1 MCSNPRAQVARYG
14 YDQSMVDAETRS
26 WLEMPDQSALEPSI
40 ANSSTTI
47 EGLQRRGAPLLT
59 EAESGCLGPT
69 RRAVVF
75 FCLRLSPVPNNCVR
89 DIHGAL
95 IGHLIRDDNSRWTK
109 AGPVGID
116 YYQMMR

>member
-1 MCSNPRAQVARYG
+1 MQVARYG
-14 YDQSMVDAETRS
+14 YDQSMVDAESRT
-26 WLEMPDQSALEPSI
+26 WLVAPMQNALEHTDYRS
-40 ANSSTTI
+40 NDTSTSAP
-47 EGLQRRGAPLLT
+47 ELQRRGPPILT

-75 FCLRLSPVPNNCVR
+75 FCLRLAPVPNNCVR